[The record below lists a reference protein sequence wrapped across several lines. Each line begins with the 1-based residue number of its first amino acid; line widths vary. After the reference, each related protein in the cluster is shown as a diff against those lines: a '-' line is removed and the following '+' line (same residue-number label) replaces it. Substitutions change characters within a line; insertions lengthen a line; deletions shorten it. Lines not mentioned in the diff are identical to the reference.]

1 MGDPAT
7 AMRDPIFY
15 RWHAFVDDI
24 FQEHKNVL
32 NRYQVNEV
40 RQHFRGDTLHAS
52 SSPPSLRPHIN
63 LNLFLNTS
71 VTDQFHKLQFIN
83 MNFKLPFQSVFLKTV
98 KDIEK
103 LNIANLLYS

>member
-40 RQHFRGDTLHAS
+40 SQHTAVETPYTL
-52 SSPPSLRPHIN
+52 PRLRPQIN
-63 LNLFLNTS
+63 LNLFPNAS
-71 VTDQFHKLQFIN
+71 VTDQFRKLKSIN
-83 MNFKLPFQSVFLKTV
+83 MNFKLAFQSVLCKNGKRCRQIVNT
-98 KDIEK
+98 
-103 LNIANLLYS
+103 

>member
-32 NRYQVNEV
+32 NRYQVDEV
-40 RQHFRGDTLHAS
+40 RQHIRGDTLHAS
-52 SSPPSLRPHIN
+52 PSLPSLRPQII
-63 LNLFLNTS
+63 LNLFLNAS
-71 VTDQFHKLQFIN
+71 VTDRFRKLKSITI
-83 MNFKLPFQSVFLKTV
+83 NFKLAFPYVFVRTV
-98 KDIEK
+98 KDIE
-103 LNIANLLYS
+103 NS

>member
-32 NRYQVNEV
+32 NRYQVDQV
-40 RQHFRGDTLHAS
+40 RQLIRGDTLHAS
-52 SSPPSLRPHIN
+52 PSPPSHRPQIN
-63 LNLFLNTS
+63 LNLFLNAS
-71 VTDQFHKLQFIN
+71 VTDQFRKLKSIN
-83 MNFKLPFQSVFLKTV
+83 INFKLPFQSFF
-98 KDIEK
+98 
-103 LNIANLLYS
+103 

>member
-32 NRYQVNEV
+32 NRYQVDEV
-40 RQHFRGDTLHAS
+40 RQHIPGDTLHAS
-52 SSPPSLRPHIN
+52 PSPPSLRPQIN
-63 LNLFLNTS
+63 LNLFLNAS
-71 VTDQFHKLQFIN
+71 VTDQFRKLKSIN
-83 MNFKLPFQSVFLKTV
+83 INFKLAFPSVFVRTV

-103 LNIANLLYS
+103 S